1 MFSND
6 DIKDFIDS
14 DDQETK
20 NIYSLSVDEVI
31 INETIIRINVISKN
45 IEELK
50 EVAIKI
56 LDALDGSKWIWW

>member
-1 MFSND
+1 MFSDD

-56 LDALDGSKWIWW
+56 LNALDGSKDI

>member
-1 MFSND
+1 MFSDD

-14 DDQETK
+14 DDQEAK

-56 LDALDGSKWIWW
+56 LDYL

>member
-1 MFSND
+1 MFSDD

-14 DDQETK
+14 DDRETK

-56 LDALDGSKWIWW
+56 LDVLDGIKDI

>member
-1 MFSND
+1 MFSDD

-14 DDQETK
+14 DDQEAK

-56 LDALDGSKWIWW
+56 LDALDGIKDI

>member
-1 MFSND
+1 MFSDD

-56 LDALDGSKWIWW
+56 LDALDGSK

>member
-1 MFSND
+1 MFSDD

-14 DDQETK
+14 DDQEAK

-56 LDALDGSKWIWW
+56 LDALDGSK

>member
-1 MFSND
+1 MFSDD

-20 NIYSLSVDEVI
+20 NIYSQSVDEVI
-31 INETIIRINVISKN
+31 INETIIRISVISKN

-50 EVAIKI
+50 EVVIKI
-56 LDALDGSKWIWW
+56 LDALDGSKDI

>member
-56 LDALDGSKWIWW
+56 LDALDGSK

>member
-1 MFSND
+1 MFSDD

-56 LDALDGSKWIWW
+56 LDALDGSKDI